1 MQTRT
6 LLRLFRPA
14 AKRAPSQLSWRGV
27 GFWAGL
33 AVIGAVVSPAQSQEN
48 GSKEAPLR
56 PSYYTCIKASNG
68 VTSALNDCIGTEHD
82 FQDKRLNTA
91 YRLLGKTLSKGERN
105 ALRDEER
112 TWIAQR
118 DKSCAPDIDGGT
130 ASLLDVNQCQL
141 DETAAR
147 ASALEAR
154 LSQ

>member
-1 MQTRT
+1 MRPRT
-6 LLRLFRPA
+6 LLWLFRPV
-14 AKRAPSQLSWRGV
+14 AKHAPSQLSRRGI
-27 GFWAGL
+27 GFRVGL
-33 AVIGAVVSPAQSQEN
+33 AVIAAVVSPVRSQEN
-48 GSKEAPLR
+48 GTKEASLR

-68 VTSALNDCIGTEHD
+68 VTSALNDCIGAEHD

-91 YRLLGKTLSKGERN
+91 YRLLGKTLPRGERN

-112 TWIAQR
+112 AWIAQR

-130 ASLLDVNQCQL
+130 ANLLDANQCQL